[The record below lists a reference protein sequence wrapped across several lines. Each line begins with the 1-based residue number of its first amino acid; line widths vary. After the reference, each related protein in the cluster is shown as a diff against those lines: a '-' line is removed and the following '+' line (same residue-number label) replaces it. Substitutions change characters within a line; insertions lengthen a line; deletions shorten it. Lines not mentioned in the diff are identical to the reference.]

1 MDAVDFTRQGPQAP
15 IASSKAS
22 PSPPSSAAP
31 TAAADDGGK
40 APASSTTLL
49 PYASPVIAADSTTGA
64 LVLSFRDQTTG
75 QALYQYPSKTAL
87 QYQTVQNHQAG
98 VKSVNPDQTG

>member
-1 MDAVDFTRQGPQAP
+1 MDAVDFTRQGSQAP
-15 IASSKAS
+15 IPSSKA
-22 PSPPSSAAP
+22 PSPPSAAP
-31 TAAADDGGK
+31 AAVAEDGGK
-40 APASSTTLL
+40 APAASTLL

-87 QYQTVQNHQAG
+87 QYQTAQNRPDG
-98 VKSVNPDQTG
+98 VKSVNSDQTG